1 MQPCGDLECDHCE
14 KEDKGGDVGDDVS
27 DDGDNG
33 DDDVGGDD
41 GDDDNDDC
49 CSKKAPTVKA
59 PHVPICGGDHDN
71 YDDHDNHGVDDDYD
85 DLTCHSTVKAPP
97 LVANRF
103 VRRQT
108 KANDLPISCL
118 ATFTRRLFLYQ
129 KTKPNPALRNTQCP
143 SILVRKVLFCTI
155 FENFLSIQSCKMY
168 SHL

>member
-14 KEDKGGDVGDDVS
+14 KEDKGGDVGDNVSDDGDNGDDDVGGDDGDDVGDNVF

-71 YDDHDNHGVDDDYD
+71 YDDHDNHGDDDDYD
-85 DLTCHSTVKAPP
+85 DLNCHSTVKAPP

-103 VRRQT
+103 V
-108 KANDLPISCL
+108 
-118 ATFTRRLFLYQ
+118 
-129 KTKPNPALRNTQCP
+129 PA
-143 SILVRKVLFCTI
+143 SDK
-155 FENFLSIQSCKMY
+155 S
-168 SHL
+168 